1 MVWGPFFYN
10 LINCLNNAQG
20 MHIIYNCRQVNWTYK
35 VIKLRTE
42 IWRLFQ
48 RYFITIKASRG
59 KGHSFIICKESQN
72 LILYYFTWQYFKG
85 RNITGKP
92 VVLSTSPRKT
102 HSNYFR
108 STVKPCFMNTQLI
121 CLPHFYGQ
129 FALSL
134 GNNVL
139 LLFSL
144 NSFRL
149 FLSPCLCRYC
159 LLPPQSLYVWGL
171 TVIVVNCALSL

>member
-20 MHIIYNCRQVNWTYK
+20 IHIIYNCRQVNWTYK

-92 VVLSTSPRKT
+92 IVLSTSPRKT

-108 STVKPCFMNTQLI
+108 STVKPCFMNTHLI
-121 CLPHFYGQ
+121 W
-129 FALSL
+129 
-134 GNNVL
+134 
-139 LLFSL
+139 
-144 NSFRL
+144 
-149 FLSPCLCRYC
+149 
-159 LLPPQSLYVWGL
+159 LPPFMDSLLCPWGTMPCYIFL
-171 TVIVVNCALSL
+171 